1 VLGARC
7 RERVG
12 VVCQLCECTIVSLLR
27 SFDSRKPQELRAF
40 ARCQRDLGI
49 CRDDTSADLVL
60 LLAHFDVLK
69 NDNT

>member
-1 VLGARC
+1 MPGTC
-7 RERVG
+7 RRGLSVVRV
-12 VVCQLCECTIVSLLR
+12 CTIVSLLR